1 MTRLIFAGAIE
12 VLQLSG
18 QIVVAHL
25 QRIVLLGGIRV
36 DGAEVGD
43 ATVDLEQGVLH
54 LGTVLQGRHGKR
66 RLQGHG
72 QVGRDVVHRRL
83 HLKLEPPLLHAS
95 LAQPLAYAIEE
106 GVGLMGPAAGLG
118 DGGMQAGGGVL
129 GGRKGLQVADAGIA
143 DALGVGGALGE
154 RGLRQ
159 LRLGEAVGDAM
170 GLAAQRRQLLA

>member
-1 MTRLIFAGAIE
+1 M
-12 VLQLSG
+12 
-18 QIVVAHL
+18 
-25 QRIVLLGGIRV
+25 
-36 DGAEVGD
+36 
-43 ATVDLEQGVLH
+43 
-54 LGTVLQGRHGKR
+54 
-66 RLQGHG
+66 
-72 QVGRDVVHRRL
+72 VHRRL

-129 GGRKGLQVADAGIA
+129 GGRGLLLQLTRPLLGRGGQLVDEGEHRLDAGGGDRLRAQGHAGLLARSGKGLQVADAGIA